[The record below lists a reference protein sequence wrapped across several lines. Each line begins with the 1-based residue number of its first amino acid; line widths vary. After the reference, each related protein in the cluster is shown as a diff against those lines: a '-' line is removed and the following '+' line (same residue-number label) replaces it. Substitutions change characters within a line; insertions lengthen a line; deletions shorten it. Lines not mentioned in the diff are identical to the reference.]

1 MPMTNE
7 GKSSAEKQGRARK
20 ILRKRTDWVRA
31 PGPVE
36 RGLRIGLLGGSFN
49 PPHEGH
55 VHVSDAAL
63 KKLHLDYVW
72 WLVSP
77 QNPLKPVKGMAS
89 FDKRL
94 DAARKLAGARPRMI
108 ATGIEQVLGTRF
120 TIDTL
125 RALKRRFPQAKFV
138 WLMGSDNLVQ
148 IPRWRR
154 WQDIFAEVP
163 VAVVTRPGSALAA
176 RCSKAAGRFKSSGL
190 PADARFADAKPPA
203 LTVIEVKR
211 NAASGTRLRAASA
224 SRK

>member
-1 MPMTNE
+1 MQ
-7 GKSSAEKQGRARK
+7 S
-20 ILRKRTDWVRA
+20 DWVRA
-31 PGPVE
+31 PGPVGD
-36 RGLRIGLLGGSFN
+36 RLRIGLLGGSFN

-55 VHVSDAAL
+55 VHVSEAAL
-63 KKLHLDYVW
+63 KKLGLDYVW

-77 QNPLKPVKGMAS
+77 QNPLKPSRGMAS

-94 DAARKLAGARPRMI
+94 EAAKRLADHHPRI
-108 ATGIEQVLGTRF
+108 VVSGIEQELGTRF

-125 RALKRRFPQAKFV
+125 KALKRRFSDTRFV

-154 WQDIFAEVP
+154 WQQIFAEVP
-163 VAVVTRPGSALAA
+163 VAVVARPGSALPA
-176 RCSKAAGRFKSSGL
+176 RHSKASNRFKGAAL
-190 PADARFADAKPPA
+190 PADSRFADAKPPA

-211 NAASGTRLRAASA
+211 NPASGTKLRAQSA

>member
-1 MPMTNE
+1 MKKRLRV
-7 GKSSAEKQGRARK
+7 KSN
-20 ILRKRTDWVRA
+20 WVRA
-31 PGPVE
+31 PGPTG
-36 RGLRIGLLGGSFN
+36 RGLHIGLLGGSFN
-49 PPHEGH
+49 PPHDGH

-63 KKLHLDYVW
+63 KKLDLDYVW

-77 QNPLKPVKGMAS
+77 QNPLKPEKGMAS
-89 FDKRL
+89 FAKRL
-94 DAARKLAGARPRMI
+94 EAAKRLAGAHPRLV
-108 ATGIEQVLGTRF
+108 ATGIEDELGTRF

-125 RALKRRFPQAKFV
+125 RSLKRRFTDTKFV

-154 WQDIFAEVP
+154 WQQIFALVP

-176 RCSKAAGRFKSSGL
+176 RHSKAANRFKSAAL
-190 PADARFADAKPPA
+190 PADARFADAPPPA

-211 NAASGTRLRAASA
+211 NPASGTRLRAASG

>member
-1 MPMTNE
+1 MKKP
-7 GKSSAEKQGRARK
+7 KSAVR
-20 ILRKRTDWVRA
+20 WVRA

-36 RGLRIGLLGGSFN
+36 RGLRVGLLGGSFN
-49 PPHEGH
+49 PPHDGH
-55 VHVSDAAL
+55 VHVSEAAL
-63 KKLHLDYVW
+63 KKLRLDYVW

-77 QNPLKPVKGMAS
+77 QNPLKPVRGMAS

-94 DAARKLAGARPRMI
+94 DAAKRLAGAHPRMI
-108 ATGIEQVLGTRF
+108 ATGIEQELDTRF

-125 RALKRRFPQAKFV
+125 RALKRRFPQARFV

-154 WQDIFAEVP
+154 WQQIFAETP
-163 VAVVTRPGSALAA
+163 VAVVTRPGSALPA
-176 RCSKAAGRFKSSGL
+176 RHSKAATRFKRAAL
-190 PADARFADAKPPA
+190 PADARFADAEPPA

-211 NAASGTRLRAASA
+211 NAASGTKLRAASV

>member
-1 MPMTNE
+1 VT
-7 GKSSAEKQGRARK
+7 KKVRTK
-20 ILRKRTDWVRA
+20 TDWVRA
-31 PGPVE
+31 PGPVDD
-36 RGLRIGLLGGSFN
+36 GLRIGLLGGSFN
-49 PPHEGH
+49 PPHVGH
-55 VHVSDAAL
+55 VHVSAAAL
-63 KKLHLDYVW
+63 KKLRLDYVW

-77 QNPLKPVKGMAS
+77 QNPLKPVRGMAS

-94 DAARKLAGARPRMI
+94 EAARKLAGAHPRMI
-108 ATGIEQVLGTRF
+108 ATGIEQELGTRF

-125 RALKRRFPQAKFV
+125 RALKRRFPQARFV

-154 WQDIFAEVP
+154 WQRIFSEVP

-176 RCSKAAGRFKSSGL
+176 RQSQAANRFKSAGL
-190 PADARFADAKPPA
+190 PADLRFADAKPPA

-211 NAASGTRLRAASA
+211 NPASGTKLRAASA

>member
-1 MPMTNE
+1 MKKV
-7 GKSSAEKQGRARK
+7 KSA
-20 ILRKRTDWVRA
+20 VRWTHA
-31 PGPVE
+31 PGPVG

-55 VHVSDAAL
+55 VHVSAAAL
-63 KKLHLDYVW
+63 KKLDLDYVW

-77 QNPLKPVKGMAS
+77 QNPLKPVRGMAS

-94 DAARKLAGARPRMI
+94 DAAKRLAGAHPRMI
-108 ATGIEQVLGTRF
+108 ATGIEQDLGTRF

-125 RALKRRFPQAKFV
+125 RALKRRFPQASFV

-154 WQDIFAEVP
+154 WQEIFAEVP
-163 VAVVTRPGSALAA
+163 VAVVTRPGSALPA
-176 RCSKAAGRFKSSGL
+176 RRSKAATRFKSSGL
-190 PADARFADAKPPA
+190 PADARFADARPPA

-211 NAASGTRLRAASA
+211 NAASGTQLRAASS

>member
-1 MPMTNE
+1 MKKKVRT
-7 GKSSAEKQGRARK
+7 K
-20 ILRKRTDWVRA
+20 TDWVRA
-31 PGPVE
+31 PGPAE

-49 PPHEGH
+49 PPHDGH
-55 VHVSDAAL
+55 VHVSEASL
-63 KKLHLDYVW
+63 KKLRLDYVW

-89 FDKRL
+89 FAKRL
-94 DAARKLAGARPRMI
+94 EAAKRLAGHHPRMI
-108 ATGIEQVLGTRF
+108 ATGIEQDLGTRF

-125 RALKRRFPQAKFV
+125 RALKRRFPELKFV

-154 WQDIFAEVP
+154 WQQIFAEVP
-163 VAVVTRPGSALAA
+163 VAVVTRPGTALAA
-176 RCSKAAGRFKSSGL
+176 RQSRAATRFKGAGL
-190 PADARFADAKPPA
+190 PADSRFAGAQTPA

-211 NAASGTRLRAASA
+211 NPASGTQLRAASA